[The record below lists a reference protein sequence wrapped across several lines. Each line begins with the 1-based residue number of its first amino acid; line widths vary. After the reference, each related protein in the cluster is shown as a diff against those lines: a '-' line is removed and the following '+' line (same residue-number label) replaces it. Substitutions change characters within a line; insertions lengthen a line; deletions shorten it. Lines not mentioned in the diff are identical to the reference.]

1 MSATPTTPAANQL
14 VRENERLVNY
24 MVSRYL
30 QRYHVGSMERE
41 DLMSW
46 GFVGLVRAAQ
56 IWSPERGVAFSTLAC
71 KVIER
76 SIIRGVQ
83 SEWRPDEAQVTVS
96 LDAPTADDE
105 SNSVL
110 GDFVADDASV
120 DVETKLTVREAI
132 SRLPQPDQA
141 LIRRRYYE
149 GWSLKEV
156 GEALG
161 LSSMGV
167 LARER
172 HILRRL
178 RSVLANGNAGAFVWT
193 D

>member
-1 MSATPTTPAANQL
+1 MEANKITPSVDRL

-46 GFVGLVRAAQ
+46 GFVGLVKAAHV
-56 IWSPERGVAFSTLAC
+56 WSPDRGVAFSSLAC
-71 KVIER
+71 KIIER
-76 SIIRGVQ
+76 AIIRGVQ
-83 SEWRPDEAQVTVS
+83 REWKPDEAQVTVS
-96 LDAPTADDE
+96 LDAQTHDDSGTSLADFLPAAE
-105 SNSVL
+105 Q
-110 GDFVADDASV
+110 G
-120 DVETKLTVREAI
+120 DVETRLTVRDALA
-132 SRLPQPDQA
+132 RLSASDQE

-149 GWSLKEV
+149 GRSLNEV
-156 GEALG
+156 GRVMG

-172 HILRRL
+172 NILRRL
-178 RSVLANGNAGAFVWT
+178 RLTLAPTGEEAAVR
-193 D
+193 

>member
-1 MSATPTTPAANQL
+1 MSATSMTPVANQL
-14 VRENERLVNY
+14 VRDNERLVNY

-30 QRYHVGSMERE
+30 KRYHVGSMERD

-83 SEWRPDEAQVTVS
+83 TEWKPEEAQVTLS
-96 LDAPTADDE
+96 LDAPTLDGE
-105 SNSVL
+105 GESVL
-110 GDFVADDASV
+110 GDFIAADDGV
-120 DVETKLTVREAI
+120 DVETKLSVREAI
-132 SRLPQPDQA
+132 SRLAPQDQA

-149 GWSLKEV
+149 GWSLKEA
-156 GEALG
+156 GQELG

-172 HILRRL
+172 LILRRL
-178 RSVLANGNAGAFVWT
+178 RRVLANGNAGAERS
-193 D
+193 